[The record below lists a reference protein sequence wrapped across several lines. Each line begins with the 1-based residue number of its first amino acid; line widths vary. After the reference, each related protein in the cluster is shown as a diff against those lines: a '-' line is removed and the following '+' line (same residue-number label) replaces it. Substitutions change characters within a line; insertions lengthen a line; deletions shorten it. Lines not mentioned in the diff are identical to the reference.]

1 MAGGYG
7 AEESGEDE
15 FASCSIVRTPERVWP
30 REEDEWMFS
39 VKFTSE
45 DNIFFDRVKYTN
57 YISLYNNT
65 LA

>member
-39 VKFTSE
+39 VKFTSQ
-45 DNIFFDRVKYTN
+45 DNIFPIK
-57 YISLYNNT
+57 S
-65 LA
+65 